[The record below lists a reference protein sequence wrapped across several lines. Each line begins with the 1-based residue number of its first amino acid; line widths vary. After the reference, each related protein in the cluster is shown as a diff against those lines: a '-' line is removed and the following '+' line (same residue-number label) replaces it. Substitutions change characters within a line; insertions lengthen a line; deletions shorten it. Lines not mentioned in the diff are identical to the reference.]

1 MYIAQEIAERIKT
14 TVKEQNKSIKT
25 MLTDISMGINTVSE
39 LSKGKQLSYI
49 SFAKIADYLG
59 CSVDYL
65 LGRAD
70 APLSTYG
77 DGFTPHD
84 KALVEAYKKQP
95 AVQQAVDKL
104 LNLDTLSFSLYSA
117 SAHIPE
123 EIAAY
128 GGSQTRDEQ
137 PPVNP
142 QITPPQKKRG

>member
-1 MYIAQEIAERIKT
+1 MVNLFWERFYNLCIEKGT
-14 TVKEQNKSIKT
+14 KPNPVAKSLNISSGIVSKWKN
-25 MLTDISMGINTVSE
+25 TDTLPNGDN
-39 LSKGKQLSYI
+39 L
-49 SFAKIADYLG
+49 AKIADCLG

-128 GGSQTRDEQ
+128 GGSQTRGEQ

>member
-1 MYIAQEIAERIKT
+1 MYNSSVIAERIKAT
-14 TVKEQNKSIKT
+14 AKEKKISVKELLSDTGLGQNTMANMKTSMPKSDN
-25 MLTDISMGINTVSE
+25 L
-39 LSKGKQLSYI
+39 
-49 SFAKIADYLG
+49 AKIADCLG

-128 GGSQTRDEQ
+128 GGSQTRGEQ